1 MYGKQNWKEIMDTK
15 EARQIR
21 SFAEVQYKA
30 RRRSG
35 RDRLERSAGE
45 PANCHQPSEFAL
57 RIAGPLDP
65 ETMWWDSG
73 LCTSLPSN
81 RAAHEDA
88 RLVMIFLDMIHP
100 IQFGFYD
107 ISTAMDRTWLINSL
121 CCNEARYHAA
131 LNVSASFIG
140 GFSEPQKTDCIGLD
154 LEVSRRQAVV
164 LRGLQTSIRDFE
176 AHACIA
182 KDMVRMGMR
191 ILEVVHQLLSL
202 EIFSMMEGAWE
213 THHRAAGA
221 LLSTLNTYQG
231 PKPYDD
237 VSPHLSPLE
246 IALADVSSPDTLRT
260 LEFHVT
266 CFAWIDI
273 IANATFGSPSN
284 TSQHFDYIPLLRAN
298 ALKIQNIM
306 GCHSSIMAKIAEITY
321 LADWKTSQHLGKSL
335 STEELATR
343 AASLDAGLRDEISKL
358 EQIPMPNVTNSGKD
372 SHMVTLQFAYA
383 ARVYSHVIVNGTDI
397 AAPEL
402 MLRVCRSVEMLESLP
417 SRLLIR
423 VCWPF
428 TITGCMADE
437 TQHSKF
443 RAIVARTAEK
453 KELLG
458 MSWKGLIAMEE
469 CWRLRKAHPEL
480 QADCEWKRAMK
491 SLGKRILLV

>member
-1 MYGKQNWKEIMDTK
+1 MYGKQNWKEIMDTE

-35 RDRLERSAGE
+35 RDRPERSAGE
-45 PANCHQPSEFAL
+45 PASRHQPSEFAL
-57 RIAGPLDP
+57 RSAGPLDP

-88 RLVMIFLDMIHP
+88 RLLMIFLDVIHP

-121 CCNEARYHAA
+121 RCNEARYHAA

-140 GFSEPQKTDCIGLD
+140 GFSEPQKTDCIGRD
-154 LEVSRRQAVV
+154 LEVSRRQALV
-164 LRGLQTSIRDFE
+164 LHGLQTSIRDFE
-176 AHACIA
+176 AQAFVA
-182 KDMVRMGMR
+182 KDMVRVGMR

-221 LLSTLNTYQG
+221 LLSTLHTYQG
-231 PKPYDD
+231 PKPYGD

-260 LEFHVT
+260 LEFLVT
-266 CFAWIDI
+266 CFVWIDV
-273 IANATFGSPSN
+273 IANATFGSPSS
-284 TSQHFDYIPLLRAN
+284 TSRHFDYIPLLRAN
-298 ALKIQNIM
+298 ALKTQNIM
-306 GCHSSIMAKIAEITY
+306 GCHSSIMAKIAEITC
-321 LADWKTSQHLGKSL
+321 LADWKTSQLLGKSL
-335 STEELATR
+335 NVEELATR
-343 AASLDAGLRDEISKL
+343 ATSLDTGLRDEISKL
-358 EQIPMPNVTNSGKD
+358 EQMPIPNATSSGKD
-372 SHMVTLQFAYA
+372 SRLVTLQYAYA
-383 ARVYSHVIVNGTDI
+383 AQVYLHVIVNGTDI

-402 MLRVCRSVEMLESLP
+402 MLHVSRSVEMLESLP
-417 SRLLIR
+417 GRLLIR

-428 TITGCMADE
+428 TITGCVADE

-443 RAIVARTAEK
+443 RNIVGRAAEK
-453 KELLG
+453 KELIG

-469 CWRLRKAHPEL
+469 CWRLRKAQPEL

>member
-1 MYGKQNWKEIMDTK
+1 MDTE

-30 RRRSG
+30 RRRNG
-35 RDRLERSAGE
+35 RDRPGRSAGE
-45 PANCHQPSEFAL
+45 PASRHPPSEFAL
-57 RIAGPLDP
+57 ISAGPLDP

-81 RAAHEDA
+81 RATHEDA
-88 RLVMIFLDMIHP
+88 RLLMIFLDVIHP

-121 CCNEARYHAA
+121 RCNEARYHAA

-140 GFSEPQKTDCIGLD
+140 GFSDPQKTDCIGQD
-154 LEVSRRQAVV
+154 LEVSRRQALV
-164 LRGLQTSIRDFE
+164 LHGLQTSIRDFE
-176 AHACIA
+176 AQASVA
-182 KDMVRMGMR
+182 KDMVRRGMR

-221 LLSTLNTYQG
+221 LLGTLHNYRG
-231 PKPYDD
+231 PKPYGD

-246 IALADVSSPDTLRT
+246 IALADSSSPDTLRT
-260 LEFHVT
+260 LEFLVT
-266 CFAWIDI
+266 CFVWIDV
-273 IANATFGSPSN
+273 IANATFGSASN
-284 TSQHFDYIPLLRAN
+284 TSRHFDYIPLLRAN
-298 ALKIQNIM
+298 ALKTQNIM

-321 LADWKTSQHLGKSL
+321 LADWKTSQLLGKSL
-335 STEELATR
+335 NAEELATR
-343 AASLDAGLRDEISKL
+343 ATSLDTGLRDEIMKL
-358 EQIPMPNVTNSGKD
+358 EQVPMPNVTNSGKD
-372 SHMVTLQFAYA
+372 SRTVTLQYAYA
-383 ARVYSHVIVNGTDI
+383 AQVYLHIIVKGTDI
-397 AAPEL
+397 ASPEL
-402 MLRVCRSVEMLESLP
+402 MLRVSRSIEMLESLP
-417 SRLLIR
+417 GRLLIR

-443 RAIVARTAEK
+443 GTIVGRAAEQ
-453 KELLG
+453 KELIG
-458 MSWKGLIAMEE
+458 MSWKGLIVMEE
-469 CWRLRKAHPEL
+469 CWRLRKVQPEL